1 MFDLPYEYVVAVKT
15 YHHGKNLRYFIETT
29 VETLYVI
36 SGFDSV
42 QAKCDVSSTHLEY
55 LSVKQIYFASDQVS
69 NGQKVSKG
77 HSTVNKCELC

>member
-36 SGFDSV
+36 SGFDAV
-42 QAKCDVSSTHLEY
+42 QAKCDVSR
-55 LSVKQIYFASDQVS
+55 
-69 NGQKVSKG
+69 G
-77 HSTVNKCELC
+77 C

>member
-15 YHHGKNLRYFIETT
+15 YHPGKNPRYFIETT

-42 QAKCDVSSTHLEY
+42 QAKCDVSR
-55 LSVKQIYFASDQVS
+55 
-69 NGQKVSKG
+69 G
-77 HSTVNKCELC
+77 C